1 MMNGIGAKTGNMPP
15 SPNDNTQCNLSGW
28 ESCGNAQLMSFY
40 MEEKEKKEQNTGHTS
55 GWYDEHYQ
63 GDIQPI
69 EYMQAQFSKQEF
81 IGGLLFNIIKYSS
94 RLGKKDDPLK
104 EARKILR
111 YSQWLVEA
119 LEGKKINPRE

>member
-1 MMNGIGAKTGNMPP
+1 MNGIGAKTGNVVIQQL
-15 SPNDNTQCNLSGW
+15 PNDIVQDCLRDATESKNLD
-28 ESCGNAQLMSFY
+28 
-40 MEEKEKKEQNTGHTS
+40 GHTTK
-55 GWYDEHYQ
+55 WYDEHYQ

>member
-1 MMNGIGAKTGNMPP
+1 MNGIGAKTGNMMP
-15 SPNDNTQCNLSGW
+15 SPNDTLHCEPSGW
-28 ESCGNAQLMSFY
+28 YPCEGARAQELY
-40 MEEKEKKEQNTGHTS
+40 IEKKKDMERNAGHTS

>member
-1 MMNGIGAKTGNMPP
+1 MNGIGAKTGNIPP
-15 SPNDNTQCNLSGW
+15 SPEEL
-28 ESCGNAQLMSFY
+28 AQEWLDTARQYNY
-40 MEEKEKKEQNTGHTS
+40 MKQNIGETS

-111 YSQWLVEA
+111 YSQWLVDV

>member
-1 MMNGIGAKTGNMPP
+1 MNGIGAKTGNMENLNRTFAGPDDSVILPP
-15 SPNDNTQCNLSGW
+15 SL
-28 ESCGNAQLMSFY
+28 E
-40 MEEKEKKEQNTGHTS
+40 GHTS

-111 YSQWLVEA
+111 YSQWLVDV